1 MACKMLNL
9 NPIFLILLLTL
20 LSSSHGSAIE
30 SPLCGGRVFVENTV
44 VIEAPVHENCHWDI
58 QTQDDRILVITALD
72 GNLKEAQDFLAI
84 HDGPGKDSPI
94 LLVENQKMHAVS
106 RKDMPEAV
114 YTTQST
120 ASIRFKK
127 APTSNLKLKIQKA
140 VDCPFNLGTASQC
153 GRVIDDVSCY
163 CASFTERSQT
173 DQRVY
178 CYNHNMELLSLE
190 TFEKEQAI
198 HAAWGYWARFW
209 TSLTDAIDEGT
220 WYWESTDTALLP
232 GYSHWCYRQPDDAGL
247 FGGEDCMIINYESDG
262 CWNDAD
268 CDNDKYDAIC
278 QALP

>member
-127 APTSNLKLKIQKA
+127 APTSNLQLKIQKA
-140 VDCPFNLGTASQC
+140 IDCPFSLGTESQC
-153 GRVIDDVSCY
+153 GRVVDAVSCY
-163 CASFTERSQT
+163 CATFTQRSHESQT
-173 DQRVY
+173 TY
-178 CYNHNMELLSLE
+178 CNNHNMKLLTLE
-190 TFEKEQAI
+190 TYEKERAI
-198 HAAWGYWARFW
+198 HAAWGYEAYFW
-209 TSLTDAIDEGT
+209 TSLVDTQREGH
-220 WYWESTDTALLP
+220 WYWQSTSANLYP
-232 GYSHWCYRQPDDAGL
+232 GYANWCDSQPDDSYD
-247 FGGEDCMIINYESDG
+247 EDCGHINGGLTG
-262 CWNDAD
+262 CWNDNLCSRAL
-268 CDNDKYDAIC
+268 NAIC
-278 QALP
+278 QAIP